1 MTEVT
6 PLRREALTP
15 LDADGYGEGDI
26 IIGGD
31 GVWYR
36 RGETS
41 DYWDSFGADYAT
53 HHANIPQPWALIV
66 RAGET
71 ISLARARHALMV
83 IEAENAQLRKA
94 LAGDGPD
101 LWGRVELLRDALKD
115 ARPYVLGDAAVGRV
129 DAMLAA
135 TDPARGGQ

>member
-1 MTEVT
+1 MTEAT
-6 PLRREALTP
+6 PLRRETTTL
-15 LDADGYGEGDI
+15 LDADGYGEGDVI
-26 IIGGD
+26 VD
-31 GVWYR
+31 GSGTWR
-36 RGETS
+36 TRDALPGH
-41 DYWDSFGADYAT
+41 WNAFGAIYPSYRTD
-53 HHANIPQPWALIV
+53 IPQPWTLVA

-71 ISLARARHALMV
+71 ISLARARHAFMA
-83 IEAENAQLRKA
+83 IEAENAQLREA